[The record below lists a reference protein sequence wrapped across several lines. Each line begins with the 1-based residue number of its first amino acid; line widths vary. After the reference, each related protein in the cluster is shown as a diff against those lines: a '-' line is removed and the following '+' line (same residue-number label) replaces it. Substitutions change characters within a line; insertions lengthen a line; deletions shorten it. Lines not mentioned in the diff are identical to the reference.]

1 MLRTIE
7 TQTAPFSAPPSSASA
22 SSPPQAIWLLEQAR
36 AALEDD
42 LGSAR
47 AMLDRLAA
55 VLAPPGEAR
64 SFLPHFPAR
73 ASGPA
78 RGGLAGWQIR
88 AVAAHVE
95 ANLDGSLHVET
106 LAALVGLSASYF
118 CRAFKV
124 STGETPHAWIMRCRL
139 EHAQGLMLETAE
151 SLAHIAAVC
160 GLADQ
165 AHLTRLFR
173 RHTGQTPH
181 AWRRENRP
189 WSRALV
195 TGSLKRA

>member
-1 MLRTIE
+1 MLRAINTRAD
-7 TQTAPFSAPPSSASA
+7 TGTNSST
-22 SSPPQAIWLLEQAR
+22 PPQAIWLVEQAR

-47 AMLDRLAA
+47 AMLDRLAV
-55 VLAPPGEAR
+55 VLGPREPR
-64 SFLPHFPAR
+64 SFLPGSPVR
-73 ASGPA
+73 GRGPA

-95 ANLDGSLHVET
+95 ARLDDSLHVET

-124 STGETPHAWIMRCRL
+124 STDETPHVYIMRCRL
-139 EHAQGLMLETAE
+139 EHAQALMLETDD

-173 RHTGQTPH
+173 RHTGQTPNV
-181 AWRRENRP
+181 WRRENRP
-189 WSRALV
+189 WGRSLV

>member
-1 MLRTIE
+1 MLQSID
-7 TQTAPFSAPPSSASA
+7 TQAAAPSSNA
-22 SSPPQAIWLLEQAR
+22 PQAIWLVEQAL
-36 AALEDD
+36 AALDAD

-47 AMLDRLAA
+47 EMLDRLAV
-55 VLAPPGEAR
+55 VLSSAARREER
-64 SFLPHFPAR
+64 SFLPGSR
-73 ASGPA
+73 VRSSGPA

-95 ANLDGSLHVET
+95 AHIGSTVSVAV
-106 LAALVGLSASYF
+106 LAGRVGLSASYF

-124 STGETPHAWIMRCRL
+124 STDETPHAYIMRRRL
-139 EHAQGLMLETAE
+139 EHAQAMMLETDE

-173 RHTGQTPH
+173 RHTGQTPNV
-181 AWRRENRP
+181 WRRENRP
-189 WSRALV
+189 WGRALV
-195 TGSLKRA
+195 MGSLRRA

>member
-1 MLRTIE
+1 MLQSID
-7 TQTAPFSAPPSSASA
+7 TQAATPSSNA
-22 SSPPQAIWLLEQAR
+22 PQAIWLVEQAL
-36 AALEDD
+36 AALDAD

-47 AMLDRLAA
+47 EMLDRLAV
-55 VLAPPGEAR
+55 VLSSAALREER
-64 SFLPHFPAR
+64 SFLPGSQAR
-73 ASGPA
+73 GAGLA

-95 ANLDGSLHVET
+95 ANIGDTVSVGV
-106 LAALVGLSASYF
+106 LAARVGLSASYF

-124 STGETPHAWIMRCRL
+124 STDETPHAYIMRRRL
-139 EHAQGLMLETAE
+139 EHAQAMMLETDE

-173 RHTGQTPH
+173 RYTGQTPNV
-181 AWRRENRP
+181 WRRENRP
-189 WSRALV
+189 WGRALV
-195 TGSLKRA
+195 MGSLRRA

>member
-1 MLRTIE
+1 MLQSIDTPK
-7 TQTAPFSAPPSSASA
+7 T
-22 SSPPQAIWLLEQAR
+22 PPQAIWLVEQAL
-36 AALEDD
+36 AALDAD

-47 AMLDRLAA
+47 QMLDRLAV
-55 VLAPPGEAR
+55 VLSSAAPREEP
-64 SFLPHFPAR
+64 SFLPGSR
-73 ASGPA
+73 VRSSGPA

-95 ANLDGSLHVET
+95 AHIGASVSVGA
-106 LAALVGLSASYF
+106 LAARVGLSASYF

-124 STGETPHAWIMRCRL
+124 STDETPHAYIMRRRL
-139 EHAQGLMLETAE
+139 EHAQAMMLETDE

-173 RHTGQTPH
+173 RYVGQTPNV
-181 AWRRENRP
+181 WRRENRP
-189 WSRALV
+189 WGRALI
-195 TGSLKRA
+195 TGSLRRA

>member
-7 TQTAPFSAPPSSASA
+7 TQLAP

-36 AALEDD
+36 AALEGD

-47 AMLDRLAA
+47 VMLDRLAA
-55 VLAPPGEAR
+55 VLTVSSPREER
-64 SFLPHFPAR
+64 SFLPGSRAR
-73 ASGPA
+73 ASGLA

-88 AVAAHVE
+88 TVAAHVE
-95 ANLDGSLHVET
+95 ANIESSLHVET

-118 CRAFKV
+118 CRAFKA
-124 STGETPHAWIMRCRL
+124 STDETPHAWIMRCRL
-139 EHAQGLMLETAE
+139 EHAQALMLETDE

-173 RHTGQTPH
+173 RHTGRTPRV
-181 AWRRENRP
+181 WRRENRP
-189 WSRALV
+189 WGGALV
-195 TGSLKRA
+195 VGSLDRA